1 MPSTLIDRKPD
12 SPRLNT
18 LVGLVP
24 DELRISEI
32 FPTLQGETSLSGLP
46 TTFVRTTACDLRCNY
61 CDAAHAFVGGKTMT
75 VDEAFV
81 AVELLQI
88 RRVCLTGGEP
98 LLQAA
103 LPKLAQKLLAA
114 GYEVSCE
121 THGGIDVGMLPAGV
135 IKIVDIK
142 TPGSGEAGTF
152 LESNLARLGAG
163 DEIKFVLSD
172 RADYEWAREMINGP
186 LTATPAQI
194 LLSPVWGRLEG
205 GELGDWMLADRLNAR
220 LQLQLHKILW
230 GDKTRR

>member
-1 MPSTLIDRKPD
+1 MSSTLTDRKPD
-12 SPRLNT
+12 SPRLSP
-18 LVGLVP
+18 LSGLGS

-61 CDAAHAFVGGKTMT
+61 CDAAHAFTGGQTMT
-75 VDEAFV
+75 VDEVFV
-81 AVELLQI
+81 EVELLQI
-88 RRVCLTGGEP
+88 KRVCLTGGEP

-103 LPKLAQKLLAA
+103 LPKLAEKLLVT

-121 THGGIDVGMLPAGV
+121 THGGIDVGLLPTGV
-135 IKIVDIK
+135 RKVVDIK
-142 TPGSGEAGTF
+142 APGSGEAGTF
-152 LESNLARLGAG
+152 LSGNLARLGKD

-172 RADYEWAREMINGP
+172 QADYEWARRMILGP
-186 LTATPAQI
+186 LAETRAEI
-194 LLSPVWGRLEG
+194 LLSPVWGRLDG
-205 GELGDWMLADRLNAR
+205 GELGDWLLADRLNAR

>member
-1 MPSTLIDRKPD
+1 MSSNFSDRQPD
-12 SPRLNT
+12 SARLNP
-18 LVGLVP
+18 LKDLGP

-61 CDAAHAFVGGKTMT
+61 CDAAHAFAGGKTMT
-75 VDEAFV
+75 VDEALV

-88 RRVCLTGGEP
+88 KRVCLTGGEP

-103 LPKLAQKLLAA
+103 LPALAVKLLAA

-121 THGGIDVGMLPAGV
+121 THGGIDVGLLPAGV
-135 IKIVDIK
+135 RKVVDIK

-152 LESNLARLGAG
+152 LDANLKRLGAE

-172 RADYEWAREMINGP
+172 RADYEWARELILGP
-186 LTATPAQI
+186 LASSPAPV
-194 LLSPVWGRLEG
+194 LLSPVWGRLDG
-205 GELGDWMLADRLNAR
+205 GLLGDWMLADRLNAR

-230 GDKTRR
+230 GEQTRR